1 MSLIA
6 QKLISASGPKEET
19 DSDFNLVT
27 ALYHFDTTTDNGNNS
42 TFLDSSSESHTVT
55 PGSTP
60 PTQGS
65 FSPFSAEEGKWGVQF
80 EEDNSD
86 FLSLDNSDFSFG
98 TGDYTVECFVLFT
111 GNDSTS
117 GGIFQTA
124 NSGTDGS
131 SPAMA
136 LRDTTGLTIYTS
148 SGQKITGDNGTLAL
162 GVWYHLAFVRASS
175 VVKVY
180 KDGSLVTWNDG
191 TTSVA
196 DTTNITSTAFA
207 IGRYYSNSYT
217 MDGFISNFRVTKS
230 AVYTGAFSKPTT
242 PLTDIT
248 NTVLLTCRENRFR
261 DASSEANTVSIGA
274 GTPKIKPFSPFNPSQ
289 AYSASV
295 KGGSANFFQLATSKL
310 DVTDASDFD
319 FGTGD
324 FTVEAW
330 VYPTKDLIG
339 GSYPFALMLNGK
351 GNNFYIGWT
360 TYSSAGLVIYGGTG
374 VGSIYSGSTD
384 HVPQKYAWSHIVYQN
399 TSGNFN
405 FYLNGTRVCN
415 VADSGSFPDVTGVT
429 VGVSDSYGSYY
440 LGAHV
445 SDLRVVKGS
454 NVYSNAS
461 TLTVPTAPLTS
472 VTNTKLLLN
481 FTNSVFF
488 DSTGKTNARFLSGS
502 GVVRSKTGVKKFGTA
517 SAQWTGTGA
526 YLRLNESLEP
536 DLIPLGGGDFTIE
549 FQLRLTDVTST
560 QVFIDVLQHS
570 VSGGSAL
577 QIYISSGF
585 KFYAG
590 SSEITIGT
598 ISTNTWYHIALVR
611 NGSTITSYIDGTAGG
626 TESNT
631 TNFKNQRLTLGS
643 NFNGDYYLRGYMDEL
658 RITVGKARYTSNF
671 TAPTEEFL
679 NR

>member
-6 QKLISASGPKEET
+6 QKLISASGATEET
-19 DSDFNLVT
+19 DPDFNLVT

-80 EEDNSD
+80 DGSGDYLSVPTSD
-86 FLSLDNSDFSFG
+86 DFAFG
-98 TGDYTVECFVLFT
+98 TGDYTIECWFYKKTTGAQFIYEGRDNSDTSARVLFYV
-111 GNDSTS
+111 NESDKLSTYQNNS
-117 GGIFQTA
+117 AKGSSTDDVPLNSWVHVA
-124 NSGTDGS
+124 LTRSSGTGYLFMNGAQVATWS
-131 SPAMA
+131 S
-136 LRDTTGLTIYTS
+136 DTTDLL
-148 SGQKITGDNGTLAL
+148 KPNATLYI
-162 GVWYHLAFVRASS
+162 GHYQ
-175 VVKVY
+175 
-180 KDGSLVTWNDG
+180 GGG
-191 TTSVA
+191 TTY
-196 DTTNITSTAFA
+196 DW
-207 IGRYYSNSYT
+207 
-217 MDGFISNFRVTKS
+217 DGFISNLRVVKGT
-230 AVYTGAFSKPTT
+230 AVYTSAFTPSTS
-242 PLTDIT
+242 PLTAVT
-248 NTVLLTCRENRFR
+248 NTKLLIGCSNRFR
-261 DASSEANTVSIGA
+261 DKSTSAHAITAVNGAS
-274 GTPKIKPFSPFNPSQ
+274 IKPFSPFNPSQ

-339 GSYPFALMLNGK
+339 GSYPYALMLNGK

-360 TYSSAGLVIYGGTG
+360 THLSAGLVIYGGTG

-429 VGVSDSYGSYY
+429 VGVNDAYGNYY
-440 LGAHV
+440 MGAHV

-502 GVVRSKTGVKKFGTA
+502 GLVRSKTGQKKFGTA

-526 YLRLNESLEP
+526 YLRLNQSLEP
-536 DLIPLGGGDFTIE
+536 DLIPVGGGDFTIE

-560 QVFIDVLQHS
+560 QVFIDFRHNS
-570 VSGGSAL
+570 VSNVAPV
-577 QIYISSGF
+577 IYISSGF

-590 SSEITIGT
+590 SGEITIGT
-598 ISTNTWYHIALVR
+598 LSTNTWHHIALVR

-631 TNFKNQRLTLGS
+631 SNLTTQMLTIGG
-643 NFNGDYYLRGYMDEL
+643 NYNGDYYLRGYMDEL
-658 RITVGKARYTSNF
+658 RITIGKARYTANF

>member
-6 QKLISASGPKEET
+6 QKLISASGATEET
-19 DSDFNLVT
+19 DDDFNLVT

-65 FSPFSAEEGKWGVQF
+65 FSPFSAEEGKWSASFAGGAAG
-80 EEDNSD
+80 DSSD
-86 FLSLDNSDFSFG
+86 YLSIPTSDDFAFG
-98 TGDYTVECFVLFT
+98 TGDFTIEMWVFRTTTGMNFVYEARDGGNANRILIYFNTSNQLVVSAGGTKTDSETFPTGEWVHIALVRSGTTGYLFKNGDQRQT
-111 GNDSTS
+111 WTIASDYSFLKPDSTLY
-117 GGIFQTA
+117 I
-124 NSGTDGS
+124 
-131 SPAMA
+131 
-136 LRDTTGLTIYTS
+136 
-148 SGQKITGDNGTLAL
+148 
-162 GVWYHLAFVRASS
+162 
-175 VVKVY
+175 
-180 KDGSLVTWNDG
+180 G
-191 TTSVA
+191 TT
-196 DTTNITSTAFA
+196 NYLNNYWF
-207 IGRYYSNSYT
+207 G
-217 MDGFISNFRVTKS
+217 GFISNLRVLKGT
-230 AVYTGAFSKPTT
+230 ALYTGSSYTVPTA
-242 PLTDIT
+242 PLTAVT
-248 NTVLLTCRENRFR
+248 NTKLLICCSNRLR
-261 DASSEANTVSIGA
+261 DKSTSAHAITAVNGAS
-274 GTPKIKPFSPFNPSQ
+274 IKPFSPFNPSE

-295 KGGSANFFQLATSKL
+295 KGGSANFFQLSTSKL

-330 VYPTKDLIG
+330 VYPTKDLLG
-339 GSYPFALMLNGK
+339 GGVPFALMLNGK
-351 GNNFYIGWT
+351 GNNFYFGWT

-415 VADSGSFPDVTGVT
+415 VANSGSFPDVTGVT
-429 VGVSDSYGSYY
+429 VGVSDHYGSYY
-440 LGAHV
+440 MGAHV

-488 DSTGKTNARFLSGS
+488 DSTGKTNARFFSSAFGL
-502 GVVRSKTGVKKFGTA
+502 VRSKTGQKKFGTA

-526 YLRLNESLEP
+526 YLRLNQSLEP
-536 DLIPLGGGDFTIE
+536 NLIPVGGGDFTIE
-549 FQLRLTDVTST
+549 FQLRLTNVTST
-560 QVFIDVLQHS
+560 QVIIDFRHNANS
-570 VSGGSAL
+570 NTAPA
-577 QIYISSGF
+577 IYISSGF

-598 ISTNTWYHIALVR
+598 LSTNTWHHIALVR

-631 TNFKNQRLTLGS
+631 NNLTTEELTIGS
-643 NFNGDYYLRGYMDEL
+643 NWDGDYRLIGYMDEL

-671 TAPTEEFL
+671 TAPTEAFL
-679 NR
+679 DR